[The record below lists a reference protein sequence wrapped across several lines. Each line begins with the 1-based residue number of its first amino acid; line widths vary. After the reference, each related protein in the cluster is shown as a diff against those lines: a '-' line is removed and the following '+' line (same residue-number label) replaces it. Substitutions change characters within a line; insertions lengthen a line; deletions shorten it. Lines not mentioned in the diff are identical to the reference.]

1 MIKEAMLFR
10 KEKDRKTTCFLC
22 QHRCLIAPSK
32 FGICGVRKNIEGTLF
47 SHVYGEVIAAHVDPI
62 EKKPLFHFLP
72 GSLSFSIA
80 TPGCNFRCPFCQNWQ
95 ISQKTKRGED
105 SCDESPLS
113 PEEAVRTAERYDC
126 QSISYTYTEPTI
138 FFEYAFDT
146 SKLAKKKG
154 IGNVFVTNGYM
165 TPEALE
171 EIHPYLD
178 ACNVDLKSFRE
189 EFYTE
194 MCQAHLEPVL
204 ESIRVMKRLGIWI
217 EITTLILP
225 GQNDSDEELT
235 EIAEFISQVSADI
248 PWHISRFHPDFK
260 YKAGV
265 PTPIESLRRAFAI
278 GKKAG
283 LQYIYIGNVSGES
296 ENTLCPHCRK
306 VLVRRHGF
314 DTRNM
319 DVKNSKCVFCG
330 HPIAGIFNS

>member
-32 FGICGVRKNIEGTLF
+32 FGICGVRKNTEGTLF

-154 IGNVFVTNGYM
+154 
-165 TPEALE
+165 
-171 EIHPYLD
+171 
-178 ACNVDLKSFRE
+178 
-189 EFYTE
+189 
-194 MCQAHLEPVL
+194 
-204 ESIRVMKRLGIWI
+204 
-217 EITTLILP
+217 
-225 GQNDSDEELT
+225 
-235 EIAEFISQVSADI
+235 
-248 PWHISRFHPDFK
+248 
-260 YKAGV
+260 
-265 PTPIESLRRAFAI
+265 
-278 GKKAG
+278 
-283 LQYIYIGNVSGES
+283 
-296 ENTLCPHCRK
+296 
-306 VLVRRHGF
+306 
-314 DTRNM
+314 
-319 DVKNSKCVFCG
+319 
-330 HPIAGIFNS
+330 